1 MGILLVV
8 RLTQVSIRKGSEW
21 GSPSFPSHSSQ
32 PQALSPPEPGRKQL
46 QPSRHLATEPTA
58 EAPGKHQVLLFFFF
72 FFYSRCPRDSERAL
86 ISSLSF
92 TVPLSPRVTSQVT
105 PSRRTPLPLCDPSHQ
120 ANGGPQPLVSWGS
133 LWFCLQV
140 AGMPREMEP
149 RNFLFFTGGQPWA
162 GGIFVWQDTVP
173 SFLAYV

>member
-72 FFYSRCPRDSERAL
+72 FL
-86 ISSLSF
+86 L
-92 TVPLSPRVTSQVT
+92 TVPQRFRACS
-105 PSRRTPLPLCDPSHQ
+105 
-120 ANGGPQPLVSWGS
+120 NLVSFIHSTTFSPGDLPGHPLKEDS
-133 LWFCLQV
+133 AATL
-140 AGMPREMEP
+140 
-149 RNFLFFTGGQPWA
+149 
-162 GGIFVWQDTVP
+162 
-173 SFLAYV
+173 